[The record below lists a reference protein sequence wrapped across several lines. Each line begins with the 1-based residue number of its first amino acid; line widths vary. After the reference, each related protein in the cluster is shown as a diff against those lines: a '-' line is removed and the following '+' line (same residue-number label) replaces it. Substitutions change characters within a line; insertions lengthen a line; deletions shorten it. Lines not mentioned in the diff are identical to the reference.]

1 MNAKAFS
8 IILESQSPS
17 LIVCKTRAVAKFPT
31 GNLGWTQL
39 FMWCCVFVW
48 KTAHRKGHSSEATHD
63 CYIFYTQVCLFQT
76 TMPLCKY
83 AKMEKKK
90 HNASSRP
97 PQLVQLAAPISAA
110 KTTRRGATQW
120 ATTVCEIK
128 ILPRSPYKTGF
139 LRNASN
145 LTALQSAAV

>member
-83 AKMEKKK
+83 AKQSNKRWRKKNTTL
-90 HNASSRP
+90 HRDPRNLYNLLHRSVQQRP
-97 PQLVQLAAPISAA
+97 HAVAQLSGPQLFV
-110 KTTRRGATQW
+110 R
-120 ATTVCEIK
+120 
-128 ILPRSPYKTGF
+128 
-139 LRNASN
+139 
-145 LTALQSAAV
+145 